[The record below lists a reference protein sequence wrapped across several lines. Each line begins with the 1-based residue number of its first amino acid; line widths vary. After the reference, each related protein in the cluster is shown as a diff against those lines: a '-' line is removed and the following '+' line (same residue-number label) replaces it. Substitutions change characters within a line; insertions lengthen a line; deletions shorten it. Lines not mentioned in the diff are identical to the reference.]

1 MTTATDRPA
10 RVVFL
15 DRDTISPETVLRALS
30 FPHELEVFDRTTAEQ
45 VAGRIA
51 DADIVI
57 TNKAPVREAA
67 LDGARRLR
75 LIAVA
80 ATGTDVVDVRAAN
93 ARGVTVSNI
102 RNYAVNTV
110 PEHTFALLLALH
122 RSIVPYR
129 ESVHRGRWREAA
141 QFCYFDY
148 PIRDLA
154 GSTLGVIGDGVLG
167 KAVAKLGEA
176 FGMKVLFSDYKG
188 TTGMGPL
195 YTPFWDVLR
204 LSDVIT
210 LHTPLMPST
219 RNLIGA
225 PEFAAMEKKPLLIN
239 TARGGLVDEAA
250 LVVALRTGQIS
261 GAGFDVVSTEP
272 PPDDHPL
279 VELLELPNFILTP
292 HVAWASQEAIQG
304 LADQLIDNI
313 EAFWAGASRNV
324 VIPA

>member
-1 MTTATDRPA
+1 MSQASDRPA

-15 DRDTISPETVLRALS
+15 DRDTISPETVLRELS
-30 FPHELEVFDRTTAEQ
+30 FSHELEVFDRTTAEQ
-45 VAGRIA
+45 VAVRIT

-57 TNKAPVREAA
+57 TNKAPVRGAA
-67 LDGARRLR
+67 LEGAKRLR
-75 LIAVA
+75 LVAVA
-80 ATGTDVVDVRAAN
+80 ATGTDVVDVKAAN

-110 PEHTFALLLALH
+110 PEHTFALLLALR
-122 RSIVPYR
+122 RSVVAYR
-129 ESVHRGRWREAA
+129 ESVARGRWREAA
-141 QFCYFDY
+141 QFCYFDH

-225 PEFAAMEKKPLLIN
+225 AEFAAMEKKPLLIN

-250 LVVALRTGQIS
+250 LVVALRSGQIA

-304 LADQLIDNI
+304 LADQLIDNV
-313 EAFWAGASRNV
+313 EAFWAGAPRNV
-324 VIPA
+324 VVPV